1 MAFVLITLLLGVFYR
16 NRLMF
21 GKRYGD
27 SSGFASQRSLAPIM
41 EEQTKCNQTNEGN
54 LLYANI
60 IPIKVNSETIYTEV
74 ETGEVGGDGKL
85 GTKVKYIVGNDQLQ
99 TVYAEIHHPV

>member
-1 MAFVLITLLLGVFYR
+1 
-16 NRLMF
+16 MF
-21 GKRYGD
+21 GKRYGN

-74 ETGEVGGDGKL
+74 ETGEVGGDEKL
-85 GTKVKYIVGNDQLQ
+85 GTKVKYVVGNDQLQ